1 MEGISEED
9 SSHRPAA
16 AGSHLADLRR
26 EEGRAHAHEGPA
38 ATLLKKIEEAPWEEA
53 NNGREIDAYWLRE
66 KLKGFLPR
74 PANPEEAAA
83 LRRSREWRE
92 GKAPL
97 LKGYTEDHLREAW
110 WRYLERKTPTE
121 TAKAAGAANGGR
133 GMPRQTSRL
142 RPRMRRALRR
152 MARMKTGPRP
162 APAGNGAHNGH
173 GPAKRRTRPSEA
185 QARRGGM
192 IHMDQVSPNRSAL
205 AHFKVR
211 PSYAT
216 DAATATALVAE
227 IITDAGE
234 GLIAVD
240 LETTPL
246 PSERARLADLTR
258 RVAEAKG
265 KVQACAERRDAARRG
280 ADGAAAA
287 AAALAIAKAE
297 LAALQ
302 SAVDHAGRAGLDPHR
317 STARLCQL
325 YGGGARVAVIDLHKV
340 DWAVL
345 APVWE
350 RPIVM
355 HNAAFDLG
363 YLAQRGIEPVGVDC
377 TMQAVRLLNGPN
389 ATSLETA
396 AASYFG
402 LALDKALQ
410 TSDWGAKHLSL
421 AQVTY
426 AADDAV
432 VTWQLAETVLP
443 LLGER
448 RTAYDIQVG
457 AIPAVVRMQLRGILL
472 DATAHAA
479 LIAALKAERARLAG
493 VYAAACEEAGRPDL
507 RRAGVPDNAPAI
519 EALLAG
525 LLDGAGAAGL
535 AADAEE
541 REAQHQAGRPRRGR
555 GRLSA
560 AQGAGRHRPD
570 REAAQHLW
578 RAPGGADLADDRPHP
593 RLLQDRRRD
602 LRPQHLQ
609 QAEHAEHSRRAA
621 GRGVAELPDAVR
633 GAAGLCLRCGRLVLD
648 GDAGGRA
655 HRGGRGHDAGLRA
668 RRGPARAHRE
678 DHARARRRPVGWAC
692 PRTSASG
699 IASMP
704 SR

>member
-1 MEGISEED
+1 MHTKVLLD
-9 SSHRPAA
+9 A
-16 AGSHLADLRR
+16 
-26 EEGRAHAHEGPA
+26 
-38 ATLLKKIEEAPWEEA
+38 LKKIEEAPWEEA

-74 PANPEEAAA
+74 PANPEEAVA
-83 LRRSREWRE
+83 LRRSREWRD
-92 GKAPL
+92 GKGPL

-110 WRYLERKTPTE
+110 WRYLERRDSDRDRQSGRRREWRRGIRGRPADRDRTE
-121 TAKAAGAANGGR
+121 DA
-133 GMPRQTSRL
+133 P
-142 RPRMRRALRR
+142 ALRR
-152 MARMKTGPRP
+152 MARVQTGPEP
-162 APAGNGAHNGH
+162 AACGERRAQRARAG
-173 GPAKRRTRPSEA
+173 EA
-185 QARRGGM
+185 PDPPERGQARRGGM
-192 IHMDQVSPNRSAL
+192 SHMDQVSPNRSAL

-216 DAATATALVAE
+216 DAATAAALVAE

-265 KVQACAERRDAARRG
+265 KVQAATARRAAALRG
-280 ADGAAAA
+280 ADDAAAA
-287 AAALAIAKAE
+287 VAARAIAKAE
-297 LAALQ
+297 LATLLA
-302 SAVDHAGRAGLDPHR
+302 AFDHAERAGLDPHR

-432 VTWQLAETVLP
+432 VTWHLAETVLP

-493 VYAAACEEAGRPDL
+493 VYAAACEEAGRADL

-525 LLDGAGAAGL
+525 LLEEQEQQDWPRTPKSGKLSTQRVDLAAGAAAYPLLQALVDIGRIEKQLSTYGERL
-535 AADAEE
+535 AA
-541 REAQHQAGRPRRGR
+541 QISPVTGRIHASYRV
-555 GRLSA
+555 
-560 AQGAGRHRPD
+560 
-570 REAAQHLW
+570 
-578 RAPGGADLADDRPHP
+578 GGAISGRSTCSKPNMQNIPDEQPVEGLPSFRTLFVARPGYVFVDADWSSM
-593 RLLQDRRRD
+593 
-602 LRPQHLQ
+602 
-609 QAEHAEHSRRAA
+609 EMRAA
-621 GRGVAELPDAVR
+621 AH
-633 GAAGLCLRCGRLVLD
+633 
-648 GDAGGRA
+648 
-655 HRGGRGHDAGLRA
+655 HRGGR
-668 RRGPARAHRE
+668 
-678 DHARARRRPVGWAC
+678 RP
-692 PRTSASG
+692 
-699 IASMP
+699 
-704 SR
+704 

>member
-1 MEGISEED
+1 M
-9 SSHRPAA
+9 
-16 AGSHLADLRR
+16 
-26 EEGRAHAHEGPA
+26 
-38 ATLLKKIEEAPWEEA
+38 KIEEAPWEEA

-92 GKAPL
+92 GKGTPR
-97 LKGYTEDHLREAW
+97 KGYTEDHLREAW

-121 TAKAAGAANGGR
+121 TAKAAGAANGGGASAADQPPETEDAPGLAADGAGANGARARACR
-133 GMPRQTSRL
+133 GTARTTGPGRRSAGPARA
-142 RPRMRRALRR
+142 RPRPSGGVNQIRC
-152 MARMKTGPRP
+152 PR
-162 APAGNGAHNGH
+162 
-173 GPAKRRTRPSEA
+173 S
-185 QARRGGM
+185 
-192 IHMDQVSPNRSAL
+192 SAL

-227 IITDAGE
+227 IIADAGE

-246 PSERARLADLTR
+246 PSERARLADLSR

-280 ADGAAAA
+280 ADGAAEAT
-287 AAALAIAKAE
+287 AALAIAKAE
-297 LAALQ
+297 RAALCERRGPRR
-302 SAVDHAGRAGLDPHR
+302 AGRSRPAPFDGAALP
-317 STARLCQL
+317 L

-377 TMQAVRLLNGPN
+377 TLQAVRLLNGPN

-402 LALDKALQ
+402 LELDKALQ

-432 VTWQLAETVLP
+432 VTWCLAETVLP

-493 VYAAACEEAGRPDL
+493 VYAAACEEAGRADL

-525 LLDGAGAAGL
+525 LLEEQEQQDWPRTPKSGKLSTKRVDLASGAAAYPLLQALVDVGRIEKQLSTYGERL
-535 AADAEE
+535 AA
-541 REAQHQAGRPRRGR
+541 QISPVTGRIHA
-555 GRLSA
+555 SYKI
-560 AQGAGRHRPD
+560 
-570 REAAQHLW
+570 
-578 RAPGGADLADDRPHP
+578 GGAISGRSTCSKPNMQNIPDEQPVEGLPSFRTLFVARPGYVFVDADWSSM
-593 RLLQDRRRD
+593 
-602 LRPQHLQ
+602 
-609 QAEHAEHSRRAA
+609 EMRAA
-621 GRGVAELPDAVR
+621 AYIAADEAMTRAFERG
-633 GAAGLCLRCGRLVLD
+633 
-648 GDAGGRA
+648 
-655 HRGGRGHDAGLRA
+655 
-668 RRGPARAHRE
+668 
-678 DHARARRRPVGWAC
+678 
-692 PRTSASG
+692 
-699 IASMP
+699 
-704 SR
+704 